1 MAINVR
7 NNLIVVKGKD
17 KTSSIQSWK
26 IDDRKPLVYIIY
38 NNGKRYSYN
47 IKDVAFFKNPND
59 IDASDKAVLYE
70 GCVKYGVIK
79 VQIFDSFCRLIY
91 KSGYSELCP
100 TENIKIIESALND
113 QKCNNCFNYLKE
125 IATALGLTVEDR
137 NILAGH
143 YEKIDFIQS
152 DSVLASY
159 LKGSRSQFS
168 STNKKTNI
176 YPFGFNISQKQA
188 VDNALNFDISVI
200 EGPPGTG
207 KTQTILNIIANAVM
221 RGESVAVVSSNNSAT
236 KNVFD
241 KLKKYGIEFIAAQ
254 LGSMDN
260 KEKFLCEQAVQLP
273 DMSEWRE
280 EPNSTLMPRLSVEL
294 DEKLKLKNELCVLM
308 AEEDALKKEKAHFD
322 DYYKTLSVEF
332 PLPIF
337 AKKITAKKIL
347 EFSAEYEHLL
357 TQKIKVGVFKKIL
370 LRFSYGL
377 KSTDFFGREC
387 EIISAY
393 CQKLF
398 YERRL
403 KEISSRR
410 LSVEKSLKVYDFDE
424 KMKEYSKLSMQV
436 FRHALYEKYKNHK
449 RQFYNKEDLRRKA
462 ESFINDY
469 PVVLSTTYSLISSLS
484 YRTCYDYV
492 IIDEA
497 SQVDLVT
504 GALALYCGKKAV
516 IVGDLKQL
524 PNVADKERKAVSDD
538 IFSKY
543 NLHNAYRFSDHSLL
557 SSVTELFS
565 DIPRVLLREHYRCHP
580 EIIGFCNQRFYNNKL
595 IVLTQPKSTR
605 QAMIVY
611 KTPPGNMA
619 RKHVNQR
626 QIDVIKNK
634 VIPEEKLN
642 VFDGSVGIVTP
653 YRDQA
658 NRLQEEF
665 NGTSVKADTADKF
678 QGQERSVIIFSTVDN
693 EIGDFVSNPNRLN
706 VAVSR
711 AIDQFIVVTDG
722 NDNDKASS
730 IHELIEYIKY
740 NNHEIIESKINSVF
754 DYLYKVN
761 EEARKAILSKYG
773 RVSEYDSENLVYIL
787 IKDIL
792 KDERFSKLSIA
803 MHTPL
808 RYLLRDLSILNSREK
823 QFASNHLAHVDFLI
837 SSRVTHRPVLVIEVD
852 GFAYHNSD
860 IQKERDLLKDGILQ
874 KYDIPLLRLSTIGSG
889 EREKI
894 YSKIA
899 ALVNE

>member
-1 MAINVR
+1 M
-7 NNLIVVKGKD
+7 
-17 KTSSIQSWK
+17 
-26 IDDRKPLVYIIY
+26 
-38 NNGKRYSYN
+38 
-47 IKDVAFFKNPND
+47 
-59 IDASDKAVLYE
+59 
-70 GCVKYGVIK
+70 
-79 VQIFDSFCRLIY
+79 
-91 KSGYSELCP
+91 
-100 TENIKIIESALND
+100 
-113 QKCNNCFNYLKE
+113 
-125 IATALGLTVEDR
+125 
-137 NILAGH
+137 
-143 YEKIDFIQS
+143 
-152 DSVLASY
+152 
-159 LKGSRSQFS
+159 
-168 STNKKTNI
+168 
-176 YPFGFNISQKQA
+176 
-188 VDNALNFDISVI
+188 
-200 EGPPGTG
+200 
-207 KTQTILNIIANAVM
+207 
-221 RGESVAVVSSNNSAT
+221 
-236 KNVFD
+236 
-241 KLKKYGIEFIAAQ
+241 
-254 LGSMDN
+254 
-260 KEKFLCEQAVQLP
+260 
-273 DMSEWRE
+273 
-280 EPNSTLMPRLSVEL
+280 
-294 DEKLKLKNELCVLM
+294 
-308 AEEDALKKEKAHFD
+308 
-322 DYYKTLSVEF
+322 
-332 PLPIF
+332 PLPKF
-337 AKKITAKKIL
+337 AKRTAANRIL
-347 EFSAEYEHLL
+347 EFSAEYEYLL
-357 TQKIKVGVFKKIL
+357 SQKSKIGFFKKL
-370 LRFSYGL
+370 ALRFLYGL
-377 KSTDFFGREC
+377 RETDFFGKDRK
-387 EIISAY
+387 IISAY
-393 CQKLF
+393 CQRLF
-398 YERRL
+398 YERKL
-403 KEISSRR
+403 EE
-410 LSVEKSLKVYDFDE
+410 LSVRRSTIEKLLKTYDFDK
-424 KMKEYSKLSMQV
+424 KMEEYSELSLLQFKHV
-436 FRHALYEKYKNHK
+436 LYERYKEHK
-449 RQFYNKEDLRRKA
+449 RRLYSSDDLWRNA
-462 ESFINDY
+462 ESFIDDY
-469 PVVLSTTYSLISSLS
+469 PIVLSTTYSLSSSLS
-484 YRTCYDYV
+484 FQTFYDYV
-492 IIDEA
+492 IVDEA
-497 SQVDLVT
+497 SQVDLAT
-504 GALALYCGKKAV
+504 GALALSCGKKAV

-524 PNVADKERKAVSDD
+524 PNVVDREQKEKTDE
-538 IFSKY
+538 IFSRY
-543 NLHNAYRFSDHSLL
+543 DLPNAYRFSDHSLL
-557 SSVTELFS
+557 SSIIELFG
-565 DIPRVLLREHYRCHP
+565 DIPKVLLKEHYRCHP
-580 EIIGFCNQRFYNNKL
+580 EIIGFCNQRFYNNEL

-740 NNHEIIESKINSVF
+740 NNHEIIESKINSVI